1 MGRPPKNKPTPTPEK
16 KVKAAKVKPEAETKP
31 TIEETKLEEPEIK
44 TELLESEAEKPEILE
59 TQPESKPVDK
69 IFEKY
74 QEKCAEESDIN
85 ELLPYIY
92 EIAQQCDHCTEL
104 GVRRPT
110 STYAFLAAK
119 PKRVVSYDI
128 GRYDEEVSEVE
139 RLCKEAGQDFEFIL
153 GSSAHVEIEETDC
166 CLVDTLHTKKMLET
180 ELALHADKVR
190 KFILL
195 HDTFGPYWETG
206 EAPYN
211 DETSPYGGG
220 LGLKYAIEPF
230 LENHPEWTVFAK
242 HDFNNGLMIL
252 KRIQ

>member
-1 MGRPPKNKPTPTPEK
+1 MARPLKKTTVSKTKKEKKADKPIDNLISAIKNMHDNPPPK
-16 KVKAAKVKPEAETKP
+16 
-31 TIEETKLEEPEIK
+31 
-44 TELLESEAEKPEILE
+44 
-59 TQPESKPVDK
+59 QVDP
-69 IFEKY
+69 IFERYKLA
-74 QEKCAEESDIN
+74 CDTESDIN

-92 EIAQQCDHCTEL
+92 EIAKQCETCVEF

-110 STYAFLAAK
+110 STWAFLAAK
-119 PKRVVSYDI
+119 PKILTSYDI

-139 RLCKEAGQDFEFIL
+139 QLCKEAGQGFEFIL
-153 GSSAHVEIEETDC
+153 GSSAHVIIEETDC
-166 CLVDTLHTKKMLET
+166 LLIDTLHTKTMLET
-180 ELALHADKVR
+180 ELALHADKVK

-230 LENHPEWTVFAK
+230 LENHHEWVVFERY
-242 HDFNNGLMIL
+242 DFNNGLLIL
-252 KRIQ
+252 KRV

>member
-1 MGRPPKNKPTPTPEK
+1 MAGRPK
-16 KVKAAKVKPEAETKP
+16 KVQTETKP
-31 TIEETKLEEPEIK
+31 IEKAVVAKNTTTEKAEQPEEQPQ
-44 TELLESEAEKPEILE
+44 KPEISEIMKKYLE
-59 TQPESKPVDK
+59 LCDT
-69 IFEKY
+69 
-74 QEKCAEESDIN
+74 ESDIN
-85 ELLPYIY
+85 ELLPKIF
-92 EIAQQCDHCTEL
+92 EIATLCDHCTEF

-128 GRYDEEVSEVE
+128 GRYDEEVNEVE
-139 RLCKEAGQDFEFIL
+139 RLCKETEQNFEFIL
-153 GSSAHVEIEETDC
+153 GSSAHVTIEETDC
-166 CLVDTLHTKKMLET
+166 CLIDTLHTKKMLET
-180 ELALHADKVR
+180 ELALHADKVK

-230 LENHPEWTVFAK
+230 LESHPEWTVFAK
-242 HDFNNGLMIL
+242 YDFNNGLMIL
-252 KRIQ
+252 KKN